1 MRNPNDTWNANL
13 QNIKRMHWLHKQLVN
28 IVPAMDISDILRSE
42 YVLIVSAF
50 DCYIHDVVLLGMSDM
65 FSGNRPE
72 CKNFTDFCIPMS
84 TVKKLLETSDVSVRE
99 SIYNASVKKILS
111 KDSYQSPKSVE
122 FALSMVN
129 MKKIW
134 SKIGKK
140 IGMSTEDVKTT
151 LGLIILRRNKIAHEA
166 DIENLVSMKKSEIER
181 TDVEEVISFLDN
193 VVLAID
199 EIRIEG

>member
-1 MRNPNDTWNANL
+1 M
-13 QNIKRMHWLHKQLVN
+13 
-28 IVPAMDISDILRSE
+28 RSE

-50 DCYIHDVVLLGMSDM
+50 DCYIHDVVLEGMSEM
-65 FSGNRPE
+65 FCGNRTE

-134 SKIGKK
+134 SKVGKK
-140 IGMSTEDVKTT
+140 IGMSTEDVKTN

-181 TDVEEVISFLDN
+181 KDVEGVISFLDN

-199 EIRIEG
+199 KIRIEG